1 MTHRKNTKDMK
12 QVSKIWT
19 SFNSLQCACFT
30 QIKWRNRGVEN
41 LTFFFLFVFLPHQ
54 AGPGKIY
61 KLSVQKHQVH
71 SLMTDHKIQ
80 SDLRV
85 NSALCW

>member
-30 QIKWRNRGVEN
+30 QIKWRNRRVEN
-41 LTFFFLFVFLPHQ
+41 LTFFFCFFFTSPSRTRQNIQ
-54 AGPGKIY
+54 AVSAEAPG
-61 KLSVQKHQVH
+61 S
-71 SLMTDHKIQ
+71 Q
-80 SDLRV
+80 SHDRPQDTV
-85 NSALCW
+85 